1 MHHHASKQFSLAGA
15 KTTER
20 LRGND
25 QICNWLHSTFNW
37 KSCMEAFN
45 NYHQHAEDNMEEND
59 IEEQQIEES
68 QLYQSI
74 RMA

>member
-1 MHHHASKQFSLAGA
+1 
-15 KTTER
+15 
-20 LRGND
+20 
-25 QICNWLHSTFNW
+25 
-37 KSCMEAFN
+37 MEAFN